1 MTNSQGVS
9 GLQASLFGNL
19 YILIG
24 SSRNS
29 VLCFM
34 DYEENEKKNEL
45 NWTGNCDYSAWK
57 IWAICRIACMQ
68 MNPLSHYLYACPVCK

>member
-45 NWTGNCDYSAWK
+45 N
-57 IWAICRIACMQ
+57 
-68 MNPLSHYLYACPVCK
+68 